1 MFLSYDRHFIDKI
14 FGSGIFVDNEKYVT
28 YIDID
33 AALQVFLE
41 NNVAA
46 HGFPVAVEG
55 CAYQF
60 AIGIDDRTARVAA
73 RNVVVTEETARQVAV
88 FHGIFAKIFID
99 NQLFELGRNDK
110 FPIIGIFFFENTPL
124 RGVIQS
130 KPIKWASFFIRKS
143 LNYRTR
149 NLRVR

>member
-33 AALQVFLE
+33 AALQILLE

-60 AIGIDDRTARVAA
+60 AIGIDDGTARVAA

-88 FHGIFAKIFID
+88 FHGIFAKI
-99 NQLFELGRNDK
+99 NSLSLAGTTNSQLSG
-110 FPIIGIFFFENTPL
+110 
-124 RGVIQS
+124 S
-130 KPIKWASFFIRKS
+130 SFSRIPRC
-143 LNYRTR
+143 
-149 NLRVR
+149 VV